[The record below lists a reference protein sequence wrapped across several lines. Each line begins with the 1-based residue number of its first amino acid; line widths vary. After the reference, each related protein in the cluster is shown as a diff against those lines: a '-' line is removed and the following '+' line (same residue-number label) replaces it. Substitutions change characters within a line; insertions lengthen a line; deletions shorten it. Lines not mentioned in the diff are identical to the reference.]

1 MRDPRRTISVA
12 MATYNG
18 VRFIGAQLD
27 SIQRQSRLPD
37 ELVVTDDGSS
47 DDTVAL
53 VERFASRAAFPVR
66 IHRNPGRLTYRNNF
80 MCNVSLCR
88 SDLIAFSDQDDVWH
102 EDKLQRAAVLFD
114 DPEMLLVHHD
124 AYVVREDMPWA
135 ARRDERLGKPIRPS
149 PVLEPMTNP
158 AWAFSQGFTQMM
170 DRKLVRFSNFWNRS
184 ICRYDQ
190 RLPDSHDRWF
200 FFLAS
205 VFGRIG
211 FIDLPLADYRQH
223 GQNVFGIPQKRN
235 VWFEKVRATLENRS
249 SIYRDLGRQ
258 SGRRAEILDGIA
270 RTDTL
275 SETWRARARH
285 GAERFEHLAELY
297 RHRHAL
303 YASPRLPARFRHL
316 RDLTAQHAYDP
327 QGSWHFGAKALLK
340 DAVLGGLLGP
350 LVLRHG
356 TVARGGDPMCWPG
369 SAPAAPGRDPD
380 AARPCQNA

>member
-1 MRDPRRTISVA
+1 
-12 MATYNG
+12 MATFNG
-18 VRFIGAQLD
+18 ARFIGAQLD

-53 VERFASRAAFPVR
+53 VQRFASQAAFPVR
-66 IHRNPGRLTYRNNF
+66 IHRNPARLTYRNNF
-80 MCNVSLCR
+80 MHNVSLCR
-88 SDLIAFSDQDDVWH
+88 SELIAFSDQDDIWH
-102 EDKLQRAAVLFD
+102 EDKLQRAAALFD

-124 AYVVREDMPWA
+124 AVIVREGVSRAEQP
-135 ARRDERLGKPIRPS
+135 DERLGKPIRPL
-149 PVLEPMTNP
+149 PVLERMTNP

-170 DRKLVRFSNFWNRS
+170 DRRLARFSGLWSRS

-223 GQNVFGIPQKRN
+223 GQNVFGIPQRR
-235 VWFEKVRATLENRS
+235 VARLEKVRAVLENRS
-249 SIYRDLGRQ
+249 DIYRDLGHQ
-258 SGRRAEILDGIA
+258 SGRRAEILDRIA
-270 RTDTL
+270 RTDSL
-275 SETWRARARH
+275 GETWRARARQ
-285 GAERFEHLAELY
+285 GAERFEQLAELY

-303 YASPRLPARFRHL
+303 YASPRLPTRLRHL
-316 RDLTAQHAYDP
+316 RDLTARRAYDRR
-327 QGSWHFGAKALLK
+327 GSWHFGARALLK
-340 DAVLGGLLGP
+340 DAVLGGLFGP

-356 TVARGGDPMCWPG
+356 AAARGGDPMCWPG
-369 SAPAAPGRDPD
+369 PAPAAARHGLD
-380 AARPCQNA
+380 AAHPGGNA